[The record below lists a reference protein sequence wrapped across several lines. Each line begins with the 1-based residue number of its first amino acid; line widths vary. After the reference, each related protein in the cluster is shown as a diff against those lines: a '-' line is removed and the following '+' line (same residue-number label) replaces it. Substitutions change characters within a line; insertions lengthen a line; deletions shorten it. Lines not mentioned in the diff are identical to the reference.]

1 MTDRVE
7 VAGAL
12 DVLRR
17 GMRATPTLRRGARA
31 TIGFA
36 LLGGVGRVAIPVLV
50 QQVLDRGVLGDD
62 GVHLPV
68 IYKLSAAAAV
78 VVVLTAFASF
88 LTHRRLA
95 IAAEGSLRELREK
108 AFTHIHRLSIGHHSG
123 ERRGEMVSR
132 VTSDVETMSQFFQWG
147 AVAWVVDSA
156 VMLATIVTMAIY
168 DWRLTLVVL
177 FVALPI
183 IPILRAVQKHLI
195 AAYDIVRNRVGDLL
209 GTLSEVVQGA
219 ALVRGYGQEERTTE
233 RVVDAIE
240 SHRKA
245 VVRGGLIGAFLFPV
259 SEIFAGLTVA
269 AVVGA
274 GVWLGPASG
283 LSAGELVAFLFLV
296 QLFLQPVAEFTEILD
311 QTQVAVA
318 GWRKVLDVLDTEI
331 DIVERVDGTPLP
343 MHAPRLVLEHVTYS
357 YPALPGTRGAR
368 GDDRPVLHDVSFTIE
383 PGAHVAM
390 VGATGSGKTTV
401 AKLLTR
407 LADPT
412 GGRILAHGIDLRDAE
427 LSSLRRRLVMVPQD
441 GFLFSTT
448 VGENVRFG
456 KPEATDDELRRA
468 FVDLGLDDWL
478 DALPFGLDTQV
489 GQRGEHLSVGE
500 RQLVALARAH
510 VADPTC
516 LVLDEATSAVD
527 PLTETRLTRALE
539 SLAKG
544 RTSVTIAHRLSTAE
558 RADHIL
564 VMSDGRLVES
574 GHHDELVRAGGAYSS
589 LHASWL
595 SVTAAGAGPVR

>member
-1 MTDRVE
+1 MSERIE
-7 VAGAL
+7 SIRVAGAV
-12 DVLRR
+12 DVIRR
-17 GMRATPTLRRGARA
+17 GMRATPTLRRGGLV
-31 TIGFA
+31 TLGFA
-36 LLGGVGRVAIPVLV
+36 LLGGIGRVSIPVLV
-50 QQVLDRGVLGDD
+50 QQVLDRGVLHAD
-62 GVHLPV
+62 GVVHLPV
-68 IYKLSAAAAV
+68 IYKLSAAAAIV
-78 VVVLTAFASF
+78 VTITAVTNF

-95 IAAEGSLRELREK
+95 IAAEGSLCELREK

-132 VTSDVETMSQFFQWG
+132 VTSDVETLSQFFQWG
-147 AVAWVVDSA
+147 AVAWVVDGA
-156 VMLATIVTMAIY
+156 VMTATLVTMAIY
-168 DWRLTLVVL
+168 DWRLTLVVIA
-177 FVALPI
+177 VALPI
-183 IPILRAVQKHLI
+183 IPILRIVQRHLI
-195 AAYDIVRNRVGDLL
+195 AAYDVVRNRVGDLL
-209 GTLSEVVQGA
+209 ATLSEVVQGA

-269 AVVGA
+269 AVVAA

-331 DIVERVDGTPLP
+331 DIVEPEHGVPLP
-343 MHAPRLVLEHVTYS
+343 MHAPDLVVDHVTYA
-357 YPALPGTRGAR
+357 YP
-368 GDDRPVLHDVSFTIE
+368 GDDRPVLRDVSFTIA

-407 LADPT
+407 LADPIE
-412 GGRILAHGIDLRDAE
+412 GRILAHGVDLRDAE
-427 LSSLRRRLVMVPQD
+427 LASLRHRLVMVPQD

-456 KPEATDDELRRA
+456 KPDATEDELRGA

-510 VADPTC
+510 VANPTC

-558 RADHIL
+558 RADHVL
-564 VMSDGRLVES
+564 VMEDGRLVES
-574 GHHDELVRAGGAYSS
+574 GHHDELVRAGGPYSV

-595 SVTAAGAGPVR
+595 SVTSAV

>member
-1 MTDRVE
+1 MSERIE
-7 VAGAL
+7 VAGAVA
-12 DVLRR
+12 VLRR
-17 GMRATPTLRRGARA
+17 GMRATPTLRRGALT

-36 LLGGVGRVAIPVLV
+36 LLSGAGRVSIPVLV
-50 QQVLDRGVLGDD
+50 QQVLDRGVLGDA
-62 GVHLPV
+62 GVQLPV
-68 IYKLSAAAAV
+68 IYELSAAATL
-78 VVVLTAFASF
+78 VVVLTACSSF
-88 LTHRRLA
+88 MTRRRLA
-95 IAAEGSLRELREK
+95 IAAEGSLRELRDK

-123 ERRGEMVSR
+123 ARRGEMVSR

-156 VMLATIVTMAIY
+156 VMLATVVTMAIY
-168 DWRLTLVVL
+168 DWRLTVVVL
-177 FVALPI
+177 LVALPI
-183 IPILRAVQKHLI
+183 VPILRAVQKHLI

-269 AVVGA
+269 AVVAA

-283 LSAGELVAFLFLV
+283 LSGGELVAFLFLV
-296 QLFLQPVAEFTEILD
+296 QLFLQPVAEFTEVLD

-331 DIVERVDGTPLP
+331 DIVEPMDGAPLP
-343 MHAPRLVLEHVTYS
+343 MDAPRLVVEHVTYS
-357 YPALPGTRGAR
+357 YP
-368 GDDRPVLHDVSFTIE
+368 GDDRPVLRDVSFTIE

-412 GGRILAHGIDLRDAE
+412 GGRILAHGVDLRDAE

-456 KPEATDDELRRA
+456 KPDATQEEVRRA

-510 VADPTC
+510 VANPTC

-527 PLTETRLTRALE
+527 PLTDTRLTRALE
-539 SLAKG
+539 SLAEG
-544 RTSVTIAHRLSTAE
+544 RTSVTIAHRLSTAA

-564 VMSDGRLVES
+564 VMADGRLVES
-574 GHHDELVRAGGAYSS
+574 GTHEELLRVGGVYAG

-595 SVTAAGAGPVR
+595 SVTAAEAGPVG

>member
-1 MTDRVE
+1 MTDVTAETVR
-7 VAGAL
+7 VAGA
-12 DVLRR
+12 VEVIAR
-17 GMRATPTLRRGARA
+17 GLRATPALRRGALA
-31 TIGFA
+31 TIGYA
-36 LLGGVGRVAIPVLV
+36 LLGGIGRVCIPVLV
-50 QQVLDRGVLGDD
+50 QQVLDRGVLNDD
-62 GVHLPV
+62 GIRLPI
-68 IYKLSAAAAV
+68 IYKLSAVAAV
-78 VVVLTAFASF
+78 VVLLTAVMNFM
-88 LTHRRLA
+88 THRRLA
-95 IAAEGSLRELREK
+95 VAAENSLRELREK

-132 VTSDVETMSQFFQWG
+132 VTSDVETMSQFFGWG
-147 AVAWVVDSA
+147 AVAWVVDGA
-156 VMLATIVTMAIY
+156 VMLATLVTMAIY
-168 DWRLTLVVL
+168 DWRLAVVVVV
-177 FVALPI
+177 VAAPI
-183 IPILRAVQKHLI
+183 VPILRAVQKHLI

-209 GTLSEVVQGA
+209 STLSEVVQGA
-219 ALVRGYGQEERTTE
+219 ALVRGFGQEERTTE

-245 VVRGGLIGAFLFPV
+245 VVRGGLIGAFLFPT
-259 SEIFAGLTVA
+259 SEVFAGFTVA

-274 GVWLGPASG
+274 GMWLGPDAG
-283 LSAGELVAFLFLV
+283 LSTGELVAFLFLV
-296 QLFLQPVAEFTEILD
+296 QLFLQPIAEFTEILD

-318 GWRKVLDVLDTEI
+318 GWRKVLDVLDTPI
-331 DIVERVDGTPLP
+331 DIVAAVDGVPLP
-343 MHAPRLVLEHVTYS
+343 IEAPDLVVDHVTYS
-357 YPALPGTRGAR
+357 YP
-368 GDDRPVLHDVSFTIE
+368 GDDRPVLRDVSFTIA
-383 PGAHVAM
+383 PGSHVAM

-412 GGRILAHGIDLRDAE
+412 RGRILVHGIDLRDAE
-427 LSSLRRRLVMVPQD
+427 LSSLRQRLVMVPQD

-456 KPEATDDELRRA
+456 KPDATDAELRAA
-468 FVDLGLDDWL
+468 FVELGLDEWL

-500 RQLVALARAH
+500 RQLVALARAS
-510 VADPTC
+510 VANPTC

-527 PLTETRLTRALE
+527 PLTDTRLTHALE

-564 VMSDGRLVES
+564 VMEHGRLVEW
-574 GHHDELVRAGGAYSS
+574 GHHDDLVDAGGAYAA

-595 SVTAAGAGPVR
+595 SVTGV